1 MSKLSKNFSEKIM
14 EIDNMKKLLEVM
26 RTLRGENG
34 CPWDREQSMQSL
46 RPYIIEEAFETVEAL
61 DELDKTKPETLAE
74 LKKELGDL
82 LLQVVFVSQIASE
95 EGLFQFDDV
104 AGAITAKLITRHP
117 HVFGDA
123 KVADSAEVLKNWNL
137 IKKNKESRKHLLD
150 GIPKSMPSVLV
161 SQRYAS
167 RAASV
172 GFDWKNA
179 EDTWKKVEE
188 EKGELAE
195 AVQQGD
201 ADHIE
206 EEFGDLMF
214 ALVNYGR
221 KLGLDSEKALKRCAE
236 KFKARFD
243 EMENIDP
250 TFVEGGKP
258 LEYLEE
264 LWLKAK
270 KNLKK

>member
-1 MSKLSKNFSEKIM
+1 MKTEKI
-14 EIDNMKKLLEVM
+14 EKLLEVM
-26 RTLRGENG
+26 QTLRGEHG
-34 CPWDREQSMQSL
+34 CPWDKEQTIQSL

-61 DELDKTKPETLAE
+61 DELDRSNPDTLAE

-95 EGLFQFDDV
+95 EGLFNFEDV

-117 HVFGDA
+117 HVFGDE

-161 SQRYAS
+161 SQRYTA

-172 GFDWKNA
+172 GFDWENA
-179 EDTWKKVEE
+179 DGTREKIEE
-188 EKGELAE
+188 EKAELVEAIAE
-195 AVQQGD
+195 GD
-201 ADHIE
+201 RDHIE

-214 ALVNYGR
+214 AVVNYGR

-264 LWLKAK
+264 LWRKAK
-270 KNLKK
+270 KNLNKIPK